1 MKIRRI
7 VSVFLL
13 AVLMS
18 ILCLPPL
25 AYADEPLDIQA
36 KAALLVDGSSGR
48 VLYAKNEH
56 EELYPASITKV
67 TTALL
72 VFEAIERG
80 DAALRVGDNV

>member
-36 KAALLVDGSSGR
+36 KAAPAPSTGSTGG
-48 VLYAKNEH
+48 VLYAKNDT
-56 EELYPASITKV
+56 EELLSREAITKV
-67 TTALL
+67 TTGWRFG
-72 VFEAIERG
+72 VRG
-80 DAALRVGDNV
+80 RLSAGRPAP

>member
-25 AYADEPLDIQA
+25 AYADEPLDIVGGYA
-36 KAALLVDGSSGR
+36 FYSSSDR
-48 VLYAKNEH
+48 
-56 EELYPASITKV
+56 I
-67 TTALL
+67 
-72 VFEAIERG
+72 
-80 DAALRVGDNV
+80 